1 MTIKELPHLH
11 YGFLDSSRVQP
22 IDPAV
27 CILETAKVLWI
38 LGYLKSPTTIN
49 LTPNALHFITLMV
62 FHSFNGDFVPISNIT
77 TPSTIAPNHQFRIS
91 LFPSTVGIMYIL
103 SSKRSPNY
111 GWHLALTSATTVLE
125 CMQCTSTNIW
135 ELISFLVQFRRAFKT
150 HCSHDRI
157 LLPIYHYSPPIMRS
171 SHQSVS

>member
-1 MTIKELPHLH
+1 MH
-11 YGFLDSSRVQP
+11 YGFLDLSRVQP

-38 LGYLKSPTTIN
+38 LGYIKSPMTLN

-62 FHSFNGDFVPISNIT
+62 LHSYNSDFVPISNMT
-77 TPSTIAPNHQFRIS
+77 TPSTIASNHQFRIL

-103 SSKRSPNY
+103 SSKRSPNP

-125 CMQCTSTNIW
+125 CMQCASTNIG

-150 HCSHDRI
+150 HHSHDQI
-157 LLPIYHYSPPIMRS
+157 LLPIYHYLPPIMRS
-171 SHQSVS
+171 SYQSVP